1 MLYWHNNLSLCCWLV
16 LIKYT
21 IVAIMYHLNTNDCCF
36 YASQRLG
43 CKRCISIIEY
53 KSKDQIRFRA
63 TEQMEPLAVHA
74 FSFPNRLLHC
84 WICFHCSDLLHS
96 LQVHVMKQML
106 WHLRLGSQWIECPDD
121 AGTNEA
127 GSCHRIFHNDGWWFV
142 EVWSDRDG
150 LVVLFWWLIVFADTT
165 HILSLLF
172 CGLVVPWWP
181 IRCRRQLANEA
192 CCDAGQYWTW
202 FQTNRLIDCI
212 DSMVRSSSNPHCFL
226 YCKHRLSGFCR
237 SMQHWILHAV
247 AKA

>member
-1 MLYWHNNLSLCCWLV
+1 VPQNKWSHLLCMLSPSPIDCD
-16 LIKYT
+16 
-21 IVAIMYHLNTNDCCF
+21 IVGFVFIVQTYCIRCKFMSWNKCFDTSDSDHSGLN
-36 YASQRLG
+36 AL
-43 CKRCISIIEY
+43 
-53 KSKDQIRFRA
+53 
-63 TEQMEPLAVHA
+63 MMLA
-74 FSFPNRLLHC
+74 
-84 WICFHCSDLLHS
+84 
-96 LQVHVMKQML
+96 QMKQA
-106 WHLRLGSQWIECPDD
+106 RVTEY
-121 AGTNEA
+121 
-127 GSCHRIFHNDGWWFV
+127 FNDGWWFV